1 MKKVISRKN
10 QMGRLF
16 PAFLLAVGLLSPVAQ
31 PAQAED
37 HVMAATKSQAK
48 SQKQAPASLT
58 LSLKEAQ
65 DYAVKEN
72 RSLRNA
78 SLAVQEAYAQRWQ
91 TIAAML
97 PQVDGSYSYSNYCGY
112 SAELSMGG
120 MPVKIEMPNVGAL
133 GVTATMGINGQAI
146 VGALLN
152 TLAIDM
158 RKISLE
164 QSEIELR
171 SSITSAYMSVLI
183 MQDIS
188 QLLDSS
194 LVNIQGLAEITQ
206 KTVDAGAAEQTSA
219 DLLAVRVNTLKNNI
233 NSTKRNIE
241 LAKNSLRVLLAVP
254 ATTEL
259 ELTQT
264 VDELLSA
271 EAILQLLGEDF
282 NINNNLNYQLLQK
295 NTELAEKNVHM
306 AGWAYGPTVALVY
319 NYSNQ
324 QYYGDG
330 GMRMTPPNLVQVS
343 IQMPLWSSAKRAAG
357 VVEKKIAYEEAKNTL
372 AETTDNLG
380 IQFQQLRF
388 NLQNAYETYLNEKE
402 NIEVT
407 ERVFESTTNKFHWGA
422 ASNLELTNASND
434 LISAQSSY
442 VQAVLTLV
450 NAQVELQ
457 KFLNNK

>member
-1 MKKVISRKN
+1 
-10 QMGRLF
+10 
-16 PAFLLAVGLLSPVAQ
+16 
-31 PAQAED
+31 
-37 HVMAATKSQAK
+37 
-48 SQKQAPASLT
+48 
-58 LSLKEAQ
+58 
-65 DYAVKEN
+65 
-72 RSLRNA
+72 
-78 SLAVQEAYAQRWQ
+78 
-91 TIAAML
+91 
-97 PQVDGSYSYSNYCGY
+97 
-112 SAELSMGG
+112 
-120 MPVKIEMPNVGAL
+120 MPNVGAL